1 MNEIKPV
8 NTIAP
13 VSEARPLKT
22 GLSKERRTSK
32 ASVSER
38 SERTERRAQESFVFM
53 IAISMAVLL
62 FLIFSG
68 IISDDVNSSVNTQLL
83 TKTRSI
89 NERVARTIHAVSLA
103 GPGSSINVTL
113 EQLADNYT
121 IIILPSNTIIN
132 HSLGT
137 NTHPHSAYNIN
148 ETVIN
153 SGTYAVSN
161 INGVI
166 NVKQI

>member
-1 MNEIKPV
+1 MNEIKSM
-8 NTIAP
+8 NIKK
-13 VSEARPLKT
+13 L
-22 GLSKERRTSK
+22 
-32 ASVSER
+32 ASVIRHTER
-38 SERTERRAQESFVFM
+38 GAKRRAQESFVFM

-89 NERVARTIHAVSLA
+89 NERVARAIHAVSLS
-103 GPGSSINVTL
+103 GPGSSLNITL

-121 IIILPSNTIIN
+121 VIILPGNTIIN

-137 NTHPHSAYNIN
+137 NTHPHSTHNVN

-153 SGTYAVSN
+153 SGAYTVSN